1 MEFPLPLPVIE
12 TVESLK
18 KAGFEAYIVGGCVR
32 DILIGRTPKDWDIT
46 TDALPEQIQT
56 VFPDH
61 VYENTFGTISVKVP
75 RFHPLTPPQYE
86 HDIIEVTTYRTET
99 GYSDHRRPDRVTFV
113 TTLTEDLARRDFT
126 INALAASVDRWTPSE
141 ETRSTAI
148 SELSLIDPFGGLAD
162 IEKKVIRA
170 VGNPEQRFEEDAL
183 RIMRAIRFASE
194 LRTPEKQSASSNWH
208 IDEPTLGAVKKYA
221 ANLNII
227 SLERIRDEFS
237 RIILSQSPAF
247 GVDLLQSTGLL
258 HYIVP
263 ELEEGVGVGQ
273 NLHHIYTVW
282 EHNLRA
288 LETCPSPKLH
298 VRLAALLHDVGKP
311 RTKQGDGYRSTF
323 YNHDHVGARMTKVIL
338 ARLRYPKDI
347 IEKTTLLVDNHLFYY
362 NVGEVTEASVRR
374 LIRKVGLENM
384 HDLMDVRISDRLGSG
399 VPKAKPYKLRHL
411 EYMIDKVSQDP
422 ISVKMLKING
432 QDLMRDCS
440 LAPGPKIGAILDV
453 LLAETIE
460 NPSINTRE
468 TLLAKAQS
476 LLKHNLDDLRSLAK
490 EKIEEKRNTDDQDI
504 KQQHFVQ

>member
-1 MEFPLPLPVIE
+1 MQHPLPLPVIQIIE
-12 TVESLK
+12 GLIE
-18 KAGFEAYIVGGCVR
+18 AGFEAYIVGGCVR
-32 DILIGRTPKDWDIT
+32 DILLKREPKDWDIT
-46 TDALPEQIQT
+46 TNAKPEQIQEL
-56 VFPDH
+56 FPDH
-61 VYENTFGTISVKVP
+61 VYENVFGTVGVKVA
-75 RFHPLTPPQYE
+75 RFHPLTPAQYE

-99 GYSDHRRPDRVTFV
+99 SYSDHRRPDQVTFV

-126 INALAASVDRWTPSE
+126 INALAASIDQQIPTPDASK
-141 ETRSTAI
+141 TALCI
-148 SELSLIDPFGGLAD
+148 LSLVDPFDGLGD
-162 IEKKVIRA
+162 IQKKIIRA

-183 RIMRAIRFASE
+183 RIMRALRFASE
-194 LRTPEKQSASSNWH
+194 LRLPATSESLTDWR
-208 IDEPTLGAVKKYA
+208 IDEATLAAIKKQA
-221 ANLNII
+221 ASLNIV

-237 RIILSQSPAF
+237 RILLSKNPAF
-247 GVDLLQSTGLL
+247 GIELVRTAGLL
-258 HYIVP
+258 KYIIP

-288 LETCPSPKLH
+288 LGTCPSPKLH

-323 YNHDHVGARMTKVIL
+323 YNHDHVGARMTKIIL

-374 LIRKVGLENM
+374 LIKKVGLENM

-411 EYMIDKVSQDP
+411 EYMIDKVSHDP
-422 ISVKMLKING
+422 LSVKMLKING
-432 QDLMRDCS
+432 QDLMGE
-440 LAPGPKIGAILDV
+440 LALSPGPKIGAILDV

-460 NPSINTRE
+460 NPLINTKE
-468 TLLAKAQS
+468 TLLIRAKA
-476 LLKHNLDDLRSLAK
+476 LLDYNLDDLRVLAQ
-490 EKIEEKRNTDDQDI
+490 EKIEEKRITDDRGI

>member
-1 MEFPLPLPVIE
+1 
-12 TVESLK
+12 
-18 KAGFEAYIVGGCVR
+18 
-32 DILIGRTPKDWDIT
+32 
-46 TDALPEQIQT
+46 
-56 VFPDH
+56 
-61 VYENTFGTISVKVP
+61 
-75 RFHPLTPPQYE
+75 
-86 HDIIEVTTYRTET
+86 
-99 GYSDHRRPDRVTFV
+99 
-113 TTLTEDLARRDFT
+113 
-126 INALAASVDRWTPSE
+126 
-141 ETRSTAI
+141 
-148 SELSLIDPFGGLAD
+148 
-162 IEKKVIRA
+162 
-170 VGNPEQRFEEDAL
+170 
-183 RIMRAIRFASE
+183 
-194 LRTPEKQSASSNWH
+194 
-208 IDEPTLGAVKKYA
+208 
-221 ANLNII
+221 
-227 SLERIRDEFS
+227 
-237 RIILSQSPAF
+237 
-247 GVDLLQSTGLL
+247 
-258 HYIVP
+258 
-263 ELEEGVGVGQ
+263 
-273 NLHHIYTVW
+273 
-282 EHNLRA
+282 
-288 LETCPSPKLH
+288 
-298 VRLAALLHDVGKP
+298 
-311 RTKQGDGYRSTF
+311 
-323 YNHDHVGARMTKVIL
+323 MTKVIL

-440 LAPGPKIGAILDV
+440 LDPGPKIGAILDV